1 MVSVIEFT
9 SYAASVDQRNQ
20 QRLTWLLD
28 DLESAIA
35 DRQAERALHVV
46 QLGARSGVLTR
57 GEAQSLRAR
66 IKRELI
72 A

>member
-1 MVSVIEFT
+1 MATLMEFT
-9 SYAASVDQRNQ
+9 RYESSVDPRNS
-20 QRLTWLLD
+20 QRLTWLLN

-35 DRQAERALHVV
+35 AQKAERALHIV
-46 QLGARSGVLTR
+46 QLGARSGVFTK

-66 IKRELI
+66 IKREVV